1 MVRKQEEGDRLRYKK
16 SGLLFMAALRVSN
29 QAKEKKQK
37 SPHQRAFISLRS
49 RGSFAYPFMS
59 PHRLVGVLLRLLTS
73 CFCWRCPYTVQS

>member
-37 SPHQRAFISLRS
+37 ARISGLSFHFGAAAPLRI
-49 RGSFAYPFMS
+49 
-59 PHRLVGVLLRLLTS
+59 LLCLLTVWSVS
-73 CFCWRCPYTVQS
+73 C